1 MNSTEDFSRYIAQH
15 VAAIPKSG
23 IRDFF
28 EVVQSM
34 ADVISLGIGEPDFVT
49 PWRIR
54 EAAIFALEKGKTG
67 YTSNLGLPRLRESI
81 AAYLSRRY
89 HINYDAKQEVLVTVG
104 VSEALDLAL
113 RAIVNPG
120 DEIIFHEPSYVSYSP
135 SIILAGGK
143 PVSVATRAENN
154 FSLLAADLESKITSR
169 TKALV
174 LSFPTN
180 PTGGVLSLEELRS
193 IADVCRQHDLIVL
206 SDEIYCELTYDGVEH
221 VSLASLPGMRERT
234 VLLSGCSKSFAM
246 TGFRLGYACAPAPI
260 IEAMMKIHQYAIMCA
275 SIMSQEAAIEALD
288 HCAREV
294 EEMRN
299 DYQRRRN
306 FVVSRL
312 NEIGLPCHSPKG
324 TFYVF
329 PDIRP
334 TKRTSI
340 EFCLG
345 LLKEM
350 RVAVVPGSAF
360 GESGEGFAR
369 CCFATSLVKLQ
380 EAMNRIEAYVK
391 KLGAES
397 EGSR

>member
-1 MNSTEDFSRYIAQH
+1 MNHPEDFSRFIADH
-15 VAAIPKSG
+15 VLAIPKSG

-34 ADVISLGIGEPDFVT
+34 TDVISLGIGEPDYVT

-89 HINYDAKQEVLVTVG
+89 QVHYDPLCEVLVTVG

-120 DEIIFHEPSYVSYSP
+120 DEVIYHEPSYVSYSP
-135 SIILAGGK
+135 SIVLAGGK
-143 PVSVATRAENN
+143 AVSVPTHAENG
-154 FSLLAADLESKITSR
+154 FSLLAPDLESKITPH
-169 TKALV
+169 TKALL

-193 IADVCRQHDLIVL
+193 IAAVCRQYDLIVL
-206 SDEIYCELTYDGVEH
+206 ADEIYCELTYDGVEH

-288 HCAREV
+288 HCAKEV
-294 EEMRN
+294 EDMRN

-329 PDIRP
+329 PDIRA
-334 TKRTSI
+334 TKQTSM

-380 EAMNRIEAYVK
+380 EAMNRIEAYVR
-391 KLGAES
+391 KLVV
-397 EGSR
+397 

>member
-180 PTGGVLSLEELRS
+180 PTGGVLSPEELRS

-334 TKRTSI
+334 TKRTSL

-391 KLGAES
+391 KLGV
-397 EGSR
+397 

>member
-1 MNSTEDFSRYIAQH
+1 MNPTEDFSRYIAQH

-34 ADVISLGIGEPDFVT
+34 ADVISLGIGEPDYVT

-81 AAYLSRRY
+81 GAYLSRRY
-89 HINYDAKQEVLVTVG
+89 QVNYDAKQEVLVTVG

-135 SIILAGGK
+135 SIILAGGT

-334 TKRTSI
+334 TKRSSL

-391 KLGAES
+391 KLGV
-397 EGSR
+397 